1 MANDRSSAVEYRMLE
16 ELPSPPPGAL
26 STVTVLTAAILYGA
40 NLEGAN
46 LREANLQGA
55 DLTGAKANENTTWP
69 DGFAPVATGVT
80 VED

>member
-1 MANDRSSAVEYRMLE
+1 M
-16 ELPSPPPGAL
+16 
-26 STVTVLTAAILYGA
+26 TVLTAAILYGA
-40 NLEGAN
+40 NVEGAN

-69 DGFAPVATGVT
+69 DGFDPVATGVT

>member
-40 NLEGAN
+40 NLEGA
-46 LREANLQGA
+46 

>member
-40 NLEGAN
+40 NLEGA
-46 LREANLQGA
+46 

-69 DGFAPVATGVT
+69 DGFDPEVAGVIF
-80 VED
+80 